1 MAPPPLMTL
10 ADVTLGFGGR
20 PLFDQVALAIGAG
33 ERICVV
39 GRNGSG
45 KSTLMKVMAG
55 LVEPDSGTCF
65 VQPGKSVAY
74 LPQDPDLSAFATL
87 GDYAAADMEPENRW
101 KAESAMEGLKVQ
113 ANADPATASG
123 GEKRRAAL
131 ARLIAA
137 EADLMLLD
145 EPTNHLDIHAIEW
158 LEAELATTRTAF
170 ALISHDRVF
179 LTKLTRETL
188 WIDRGQVRR
197 ASHGF
202 AGFEAWRDK
211 MWEEEDQQRHK
222 LDRLIKHEAHWSV
235 YGISARRTRN
245 QGRLRKLAGLREQR
259 ANQIRRQGA
268 AALEIDAGPKSG
280 KRVIEARGISKTYDD
295 RTVVGEFSLRI
306 GRGERIAMV
315 GPNGA
320 GKTTLLNMLIGR
332 LEPDT
337 GEVKLG
343 TNLEIALFDQSRAQL
358 DPETSL
364 WETLTHDKELGVAGK
379 NDQVMV
385 RGRPKH
391 VVAYLKDFLFDER
404 QARGPVKALSGGE
417 KARLLLARLLAKP
430 SNLLVLDEPTNDLDV
445 ETLDL
450 LQELISDYEG
460 TVLLVSHDRDFLDRI
475 ATTTIAMEGDGRAV
489 AYAGGWSDYQAQRAE
504 AAPEPVRT
512 DKGKPGKRAAKAPPP
527 AAAPAAKPA
536 RKLGY
541 REQQRLDAL
550 PGEIDRLTAEI
561 AKLEEYLADPDLYTT
576 APQKFAKATE
586 ALTERQAGLDAAETE
601 WLELEELRETAD

>member
-1 MAPPPLMTL
+1 MAAPPILTL
-10 ADVTLGFGGR
+10 SDITLGFGGR
-20 PLFDQVALAIGAG
+20 PLFAGLGLAIGPG

-45 KSTLMKVMAG
+45 KSTMMKIAAG
-55 LVEPDSGTCF
+55 LVEPDTGERF

-74 LPQDPDLSAFATL
+74 LPQDPDLSGFGTL
-87 GDYAAADMEPENRW
+87 GDYAAADLGPEERW
-101 KAESAMEGLKVQ
+101 KAESAMEGLKVV
-113 ANADPATASG
+113 AGADPATASG
-123 GEKRRAAL
+123 GERRRAAL

-145 EPTNHLDIHAIEW
+145 EPTNHLDIEVIEW
-158 LEAELATTRTAF
+158 LEAELSNTRSAF
-170 ALISHDRVF
+170 ALISHDRAF

-188 WIDRGQVRR
+188 WIDRGVVHR

-202 AGFEAWRDK
+202 DGFEQWRDK
-211 MWEEEDQQRHK
+211 LWEEEDQQRHK
-222 LDRLIKHEAHWSV
+222 LDRLIKQEAHWAV

-245 QGRLRKLAGLREQR
+245 QGRLRNLASLREQR
-259 ANQIRRQGA
+259 ANQIRRQGT
-268 AALEIDAGPKSG
+268 AALEVESGPKSG
-280 KRVIEARGISKTYDD
+280 KRVIEARGISKAFGDKQVL
-295 RTVVGEFSLRI
+295 REFSLRI
-306 GRGERIAMV
+306 GRGERIALV

-320 GKTTLLNMLIGR
+320 GKTTLLNLLIGR
-332 LEPDT
+332 MEPDT
-337 GEVKLG
+337 GAVQLG
-343 TNLEIALFDQSRAQL
+343 TNLEIALFDQTRAQL

-364 WETLTHDKELGVAGK
+364 WEMLTHDKELGVAGK

-450 LQELISDYEG
+450 LQELISDFDG

-475 ATTTIAMEGDGRAV
+475 ATTTIAMEGDGCTRPSMQA
-489 AYAGGWSDYQAQRAE
+489 AGPITGRS
-504 AAPEPVRT
+504 AAM
-512 DKGKPGKRAAKAPPP
+512 
-527 AAAPAAKPA
+527 
-536 RKLGY
+536 
-541 REQQRLDAL
+541 RL
-550 PGEIDRLTAEI
+550 
-561 AKLEEYLADPDLYTT
+561 
-576 APQKFAKATE
+576 
-586 ALTERQAGLDAAETE
+586 
-601 WLELEELRETAD
+601 